1 MATTARVSVQAGAD
15 FALPTEEELEATPPP
30 GGEPE
35 PDEGEISP
43 YAAADTYLVLSLAL
57 KDPLVPKPP
66 TPAPKV
72 PDVRDLIETH
82 APLDTAPRPRSA
94 EARLRADCR
103 KIVDALADDYRDLFM
118 LEDGQ
123 AVQVESSEERRKQAV
138 FHLNASGRY
147 YDFKERIKR
156 SVQLLVHE
164 RLMKLKETCYEDLEL
179 IVRKCP
185 ETHHPLTSGHVHG
198 RFNTPACGKCA
209 QIVEEEGLG
218 LDELDPT
225 SDHGKRFLSNLY
237 ASIQET
243 LNAEMHALFNPK
255 PEVRRGAYAGE
266 ELDKMLA
273 DELRLAVEA
282 QINRNVA
289 LCESHLN
296 RRVAASPHDA
306 QLWYEFGRMA
316 LQNGSFEKAQDC
328 LREALAIDPR
338 HVPALLAYGVY
349 LCRHDRF
356 ADAES
361 YFLGAT
367 LCDPG
372 DVTARAMLVLFYDME
387 SRDLDRRAALKKVLD
402 LEAGAGAPPRSA
414 YLRAAALCVE
424 LKALAL
430 VERCQAQEVLKRGDS
445 QELRLLVAR
454 ADGRRE
460 ARGGARAAAGS
471 ARGGPALRG
480 RDAADGALAFR
491 GGRLGAR
498 ALRHPARRERA
509 RADPVVR
516 ARASAERTGPRA
528 HARATPRTSLQPPP
542 RQALHRHGTVPP
554 RPRPAT
560 APPCGAVSA
569 PVPGA
574 GCRALA
580 GSPSRAA
587 PRRATAPRAARTLK
601 FKLATFHGQAVRRQG
616 GAAAGVPRRAVV
628 HHLSRAGHRV
638 LPAGRDRPGAP
649 PRPAAPAPETRG
661 SGRGGRCLPSLRPPA
676 PSPSCPPAPARAPA
690 ASCMQARP
698 PPPTGAYPR
707 RRRRR
712 PWRRR
717 ICSTRGRLRRGG

>member
-1 MATTARVSVQAGAD
+1 VATTARVSVQAGAD

-296 RRVAASPHDA
+296 KRVAASPHDA
-306 QLWYEFGRMA
+306 QLWYDFGRMA

-454 ADGRRE
+454 ALMADGKHEAARAQLQAALAEDRRCAGAMLLMGHSLFE
-460 ARGGARAAAGS
+460 EDGWARARCDIPRGGSGREPIQWFERGRAQSAPVPAHMREPHHELLSSLHLAKLYIATGRCLPARGPPPRPPAGPFPRRFQARAAA
-471 ARGGPALRG
+471 RWPGP
-480 RDAADGALAFR
+480 
-491 GGRLGAR
+491 
-498 ALRHPARRERA
+498 HP
-509 RADPVVR
+509 
-516 ARASAERTGPRA
+516 
-528 HARATPRTSLQPPP
+528 
-542 RQALHRHGTVPP
+542 
-554 RPRPAT
+554 
-560 APPCGAVSA
+560 
-569 PVPGA
+569 
-574 GCRALA
+574 
-580 GSPSRAA
+580 A
-587 PRRATAPRAARTLK
+587 PRRGER
-601 FKLATFHGQAVRRQG
+601 
-616 GAAAGVPRRAVV
+616 PRRAR
-628 HHLSRAGHRV
+628 RA
-638 LPAGRDRPGAP
+638 L
-649 PRPAAPAPETRG
+649 
-661 SGRGGRCLPSLRPPA
+661 
-676 PSPSCPPAPARAPA
+676 
-690 ASCMQARP
+690 
-698 PPPTGAYPR
+698 
-707 RRRRR
+707 
-712 PWRRR
+712 
-717 ICSTRGRLRRGG
+717 